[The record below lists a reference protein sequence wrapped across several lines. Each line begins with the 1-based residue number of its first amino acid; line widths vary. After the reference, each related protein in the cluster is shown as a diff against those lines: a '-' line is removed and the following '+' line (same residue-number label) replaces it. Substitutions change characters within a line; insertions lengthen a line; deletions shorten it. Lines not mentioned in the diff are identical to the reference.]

1 MKHFKYIDKNG
12 IENNIGDL
20 KGRRIEEAPWIIKK
34 DKSYWREI
42 SKYWKT

>member
-12 IENNIGDL
+12 IENNIDDL

-34 DKSYWREI
+34 DKSY
-42 SKYWKT
+42 

>member
-1 MKHFKYIDKNG
+1 MKHFKYIEKNG

-34 DKSYWREI
+34 DKSY
-42 SKYWKT
+42 